1 MLAPPRRWTR
11 TPISGPI
18 RRTAPARRST
28 WCSELACHRR
38 VTPGRL
44 DHITAGQTM
53 CDGESACRRGSVHG
67 SVARVP
73 IGDHPSVRPTW
84 RLPPG
89 RDGRAALASCSAL
102 LRVGFAEPPGS
113 LRVLVRSYR
122 TVSPL
127 PVPVSRPSAV
137 CSLWHF
143 PAGRPDWPLASTLPS
158 GAPTFLNS
166 VSENRSRAAITRPAH
181 RRRQSCRQVPK
192 TETRT
197 ADRRFGIRRRRQN

>member
-1 MLAPPRRWTR
+1 M
-11 TPISGPI
+11 G
-18 RRTAPARRST
+18 
-28 WCSELACHRR
+28 
-38 VTPGRL
+38 
-44 DHITAGQTM
+44 
-53 CDGESACRRGSVHG
+53 DGESACRRGSVHG
-67 SVARVP
+67 SVTGVP

-143 PAGRPDWPLASTLPS
+143 PAGRPDWHLASTLPS

-166 VSENRSRAAITRPAH
+166 TQLKADPSRDHPAD
-181 RRRQSCRQVPK
+181 SPS
-192 TETRT
+192 RT
-197 ADRRFGIRRRRQN
+197 VLPSRRQNENVTGPRRPRAASDEGVGADGVLGAEEGSRRNARVQDTGEDRRVPSLDAADRHDRLAQLR